1 MPVVTDRGL
10 WGRYAPG
17 RGFDRPLR
25 IGLVNNMPDSAL
37 ESTERQF
44 RAVLA
49 TAATDRQIEL
59 SLYALPG
66 VPRGEAGE
74 HHLLDQRYRDFSEL
88 RHAQLDG
95 LIVTGTEPKL
105 PDLREEP
112 YWGAMTQLFDWIA
125 QNGPPT
131 IFSCLASHA
140 AVLHYDG
147 IERRRLPEK
156 RFGVFEHGVVCTH
169 EMTQTLAPVVRI
181 AHSRWNEVSA
191 DALEARGYQVLTYSR
206 EAGVDLFV
214 KRKRNLL
221 LFFQGHPEYDPLSLW
236 REHKRDVRRF
246 LTNEMDVYPL
256 MPVGYFSERELDELT
271 RFRDRAHAERNPE
284 TMRDFP
290 SSMGRSAGTS
300 ERRGSAIGVF
310 RVWLHQIAQTGIAWS
325 FHSEGRGEART
336 AGLRGS

>member
-1 MPVVTDRGL
+1 MPDR
-10 WGRYAPG
+10 A
-17 RGFDRPLR
+17 FDRPIR

-59 SLYALPG
+59 SHFSLPG

-74 HHLLDQRYRDFSEL
+74 HHLLDRRYRDISEL
-88 RHAQLDG
+88 RDAQLDG

-105 PDLREEP
+105 PDLRQEP
-112 YWGAMTQLFDWIA
+112 YWDALAKLFDWIA
-125 QNGPPT
+125 QEGPPA

-147 IERRRLPEK
+147 IARQRLPQK
-156 RFGVFEHGVVCTH
+156 RFGVFEHSVVGTH
-169 EMTQTLAPVVRI
+169 ELTQTLAPVLKI
-181 AHSRWNEVSA
+181 AHSRWNEVPA
-191 DALEARGYQVLTYSR
+191 DALEAQGYQVLTYSR

-246 LTNEMDVYPL
+246 LAGEQDAYPL
-256 MPVGYFSERELDELT
+256 MPVGYFSEAETDELT
-271 RFRDRAHAERNPE
+271 RFRDRAHADRDPE
-284 TMRDFP
+284 IMRSFP
-290 SSMGRSAGTS
+290 SPVGRSTS
-300 ERRGSAIGVF
+300 GDRRGSAIGIF
-310 RVWLHQIAQTGIAWS
+310 RIWLHQIAQSNIAWS
-325 FHSEGRGEART
+325 FHSESRGEVRY

>member
-10 WGRYAPG
+10 WGRYAPSRAFG
-17 RGFDRPLR
+17 RTIR
-25 IGLVNNMPDSAL
+25 IGLVNNMPDAAL

-44 RAVLA
+44 RAMLA
-49 TAATDRQIEL
+49 TAAIDRQIEL
-59 SLYALPG
+59 SLYSLPG

-74 HHLLDQRYRDFSEL
+74 HHLLDRRYRDIAEL
-88 RHAQLDG
+88 RHANLDG

-105 PDLREEP
+105 SDLRREP
-112 YWGAMTQLFDWIA
+112 YWRAMAELFDWIA
-125 QNGPPT
+125 REGPPT

-147 IERRRLPEK
+147 IKRQRLPQK

-169 EMTQTLAPVVRI
+169 ELTQTLAPVLKI

-191 DALEARGYQVLTYSR
+191 DALEARGYQILTFSR

-246 LTNEMDVYPL
+246 LTGEQDAYPL
-256 MPVGYFSERELDELT
+256 MPVGYFSPSETGELA
-271 RFRDRAHAERNPE
+271 RFRDRAHAERNGE
-284 TMRDFP
+284 IMRDFP
-290 SSMGRSAGTS
+290 SPASRAANGS
-300 ERRGSAIGVF
+300 ERRGSAIGIF
-310 RVWLHQIAQTGIAWS
+310 RVWLHQIAQAGMAWS
-325 FHSEGRGEART
+325 FHSESRGEARA

>member
-17 RGFDRPLR
+17 RTFDRAIR

-44 RAVLA
+44 RAMLA
-49 TAATDRQIEL
+49 TAATDRQIQL
-59 SLYALPG
+59 SFYSLPG

-74 HHLLDQRYRDFSEL
+74 HHLLDRRYRDFSEL
-88 RHAQLDG
+88 RNARLDG

-105 PDLREEP
+105 SDLRREP
-112 YWGAMTQLFDWIA
+112 YWDAMADLFDWIA
-125 QNGPPT
+125 SAGPPAL
-131 IFSCLASHA
+131 FSCLASHA

-147 IERRRLPEK
+147 IERQRLPQK
-156 RFGVFEHGVVCTH
+156 RFGVFEHNVVGTH
-169 EMTQTLAPVVRI
+169 ELTQTLAPVLKI

-191 DALEARGYQVLTYSR
+191 DALEARGYQILTYSR

-246 LTNEMDVYPL
+246 LAGEQDDYPL
-256 MPVGYFSERELDELT
+256 MPVGYFSASESDELT
-271 RFRDRAHAERNPE
+271 RFRDRAHAERLPE
-284 TMRDFP
+284 IMRDFP
-290 SSMGRSAGTS
+290 TPANRSANGS
-300 ERRGSAIGVF
+300 ERRGSAIGIF
-310 RVWLHQIAQTGIAWS
+310 RVWLHQIAQSRIAWS
-325 FHSEGRGEART
+325 FHSESRGEART

>member
-10 WGRYAPG
+10 WGRYWPVRA
-17 RGFDRPLR
+17 FDRAIR
-25 IGLVNNMPDSAL
+25 IGLVNNMPDAAL

-44 RAVLA
+44 RAMLA
-49 TAATDRQIEL
+49 TTATDKQIEL
-59 SLYALPG
+59 SFYALPG

-74 HHLLDQRYRDFSEL
+74 HHLLDRHYRDISEL

-105 PDLREEP
+105 PDLHQEP
-112 YWGAMTQLFDWIA
+112 YWDSMAQLFDWIA
-125 QNGPPT
+125 LEGPPA

-140 AVLHYDG
+140 AVLHFDG
-147 IERRRLPEK
+147 IERQRLPQK

-169 EMTQTLAPVVRI
+169 ELTQTLAPIVKI

-191 DALEARGYQVLTYSR
+191 DALESHGYQVLTYSR

-246 LTNEMDVYPL
+246 LAGEQDAYPL
-256 MPVGYFSERELDELT
+256 MPVGYFSAAEMDELT
-271 RFRDRAHAERNPE
+271 RFRDRAHAERNPDS
-284 TMRDFP
+284 MRDFP
-290 SSMGRSAGTS
+290 LPASRSTS
-300 ERRGSAIGVF
+300 GGERRGSAIGIF
-310 RVWLHQIAQTGIAWS
+310 RAWLHQIAQTRIAWS
-325 FHSEGRGEART
+325 FHSESREEARY